1 LLALGF
7 LAVTLCGWEYILRD
21 RGYHPSVE
29 DSMELWSWQRQRATG
44 STPIVLL
51 GASRLL
57 HGIDTATLR
66 RRYPHKPIVNLA
78 IKGKY
83 PLAVLQHL
91 AADES
96 FAGTVVVSVVAQA
109 LEPVYEDMQQEYVDF
124 FDEHSRLNGRINA
137 RMMAGLEHRFVS
149 LHPLLSLQYLGN
161 YLYKYGRYPKP
172 FYMWTLE
179 DRSIDGDFQ
188 LVNSMVLRARFV
200 RQKAANYRN
209 IPPSKPDV
217 WLRAVDEI
225 NKWVMAIHS
234 RGGKVVMLRFPT
246 VAGHW
251 TLDEQYYPRHLYWDR
266 FAAASEALCVHI
278 HDVPGAKQFVLPDGS
293 HLDSRESPAFTAIV
307 FDYLEKEG
315 LFQSGAEG

>member
-1 LLALGF
+1 VHSSTSSSSWGRAWLLALGF
-7 LAVTLCGWEYILRD
+7 LAVTLCGWEYILRE

-29 DSMELWSWQRQRATG
+29 DSMELWSWQRQNATG

-78 IKGKY
+78 IKGRY

-91 AADES
+91 AADET

-109 LEPVYEDMQQEYVDF
+109 LEPVYENMQQEYVDF
-124 FDEHSRLNGRINA
+124 FDEHSRLDGRINA
-137 RMMAGLEHRFVS
+137 RMMAGLEHRIVS

-188 LVNSMVLRARFV
+188 LVNSVVLRAQFV
-200 RQKAANYRN
+200 KQKAANYRN
-209 IPPSKPDV
+209 IPPSKPDLWQQ
-217 WLRAVDEI
+217 WLVTGPWMSSIIHAIFIGIDLLLPAKHFVSISMMCRARNNSSCPMVPISTRE
-225 NKWVMAIHS
+225 N
-234 RGGKVVMLRFPT
+234 RRLLLR
-246 VAGHW
+246 
-251 TLDEQYYPRHLYWDR
+251 
-266 FAAASEALCVHI
+266 
-278 HDVPGAKQFVLPDGS
+278 
-293 HLDSRESPAFTAIV
+293 
-307 FDYLEKEG
+307 
-315 LFQSGAEG
+315 